1 MVKEGALNVKT
12 SSQDTLGSWSGSLAA
27 LSCALMLGFGATLS
41 ACTVYT
47 QPVTASGGVYA
58 EAGPAPVADE
68 TVYPSAPPPDPVPE
82 SPPPA
87 PGPGYIWANGNW
99 DWTGSEWSWNSG
111 YWAPEQPGYVYIGP
125 RFEFV
130 EGRPVYYRSYWR
142 GPGGRREY
150 GYGGRGAPP
159 AAWRARPASDPVAWR
174 GEPAHNQA
182 WHSSPGAEKWH
193 GNATA
198 SATVSREPE
207 HPENHAEPTRT
218 EPARTEPAR
227 TEPTRTEPTRTE
239 PTRTEPTRKEPT
251 THADTEHALTTA
263 ASKPPAE
270 EAERRSV
277 ERPNTGNAAAPAAHA
292 PVAAKGAAKRPPSG
306 KKTEKKE

>member
-1 MVKEGALNVKT
+1 VNT
-12 SSQDTLGSWSGSLAA
+12 NSRNTLGSWLGSLAG
-27 LSCALMLGFGATLS
+27 LSCALTLGLGATS
-41 ACTVYT
+41 SGCTVYT

-58 EAGPAPVADE
+58 EAGPAPVAADA
-68 TVYPSAPPPDPVPE
+68 TVYPDAPPPDPIPE
-82 SPPPA
+82 SPPPG
-87 PGPGYIWANGNW
+87 PGPGYVWANGYW

-111 YWAPEQPGYVYIGP
+111 YWAPQQPGYVYFGP

-130 EGRPVYYRSYWR
+130 EGRPVYYRSYWQ

-174 GEPAHNQA
+174 REPAHNEA
-182 WHSSPGAEKWH
+182 WHSTPGAEKWH
-193 GNATA
+193 GSATA
-198 SATVSREPE
+198 SREPE
-207 HPENHAEPTRT
+207 RQGNHAEPART

-227 TEPTRTEPTRTE
+227 TEPARTEPART
-239 PTRTEPTRKEPT
+239 EPT

-263 ASKPPAE
+263 ASKPPAQ
-270 EAERRSV
+270 EAERRSA
-277 ERPNTGNAAAPAAHA
+277 ERPNTGNAAAAAPVAHPA
-292 PVAAKGAAKRPPSG
+292 VAAKGAAKRPPSG